1 MSLLSR
7 VLNHHSEK
15 SPRPGLT
22 PVSLNSSLHKRTSK
36 SVPRFALHIDLE
48 SPPVVLY
55 GQPHESTGS
64 IISGVLKLEILS
76 GTPKETIEPVSSRS
90 LEAALSPVSS
100 AVSLVSPEVEMDLVV
115 LLLVQTMHYSKPF
128 VVSLSN
134 IGSCDKCLT
143 RENTL
148 ARWDALLGSVPFQ
161 VGSHAY
167 PFSHLIPGL
176 LAATTKL
183 GGNHS
188 HSYVKYELVAV
199 ASGGGKEVSL
209 VVPVNILR
217 SILRG
222 PDRNSQRVFPPT
234 EVTASAVLPNV
245 IYPKSTFPIEL
256 RMDNVVNSKGDR
268 RWRMRKLLWKLEE
281 HTQVRAHACA
291 HHDPKLKAIEESH
304 RKQQL
309 YKSLKLG
316 LPASNGHEGP
326 SRNLGLHHST
336 VQTLM
341 FYGPPPVSTAG
352 TRAEQIVA
360 AATLPSAGP
369 AITGNQDIIE
379 EEEDVPTNRPV
390 DEAVHFDEDFGGDNS
405 IHSGDNRGTATS
417 NEHGGAGATGA
428 TGTTGAAGA
437 GAGAGAVGGR
447 SNRPSDAL
455 RRRAS
460 SNAASSRGASPL
472 QTANT
477 PQNELF
483 LDELRV
489 VAHGDV
495 KSGWKSDFTGK
506 GQIELVADIIALECS
521 TGLRQHVTSKS
532 STDSRHDETQ
542 GMLNEATVSCDIED
556 PELGIYVSH
565 ILVVEVI
572 VAEEVVQQQKT
583 GPRGEG
589 LTPVTSVGSVSSTV
603 GSVGVPTGA
612 ARVLRMQFKVN
623 VTERSGL
630 GIAWDDEVP
639 PTYDDVR
646 ALSPPTYENSGTGT
660 PVASALNLASPSR
673 PTPAVL
679 YGLGDTPFVGSFRHN
694 QSIDQSMELVADAED
709 GIQELTI

>member
-7 VLNHHSEK
+7 VLNHHSDK
-15 SPRPGLT
+15 TSRLGLT
-22 PVSLNSSLHKRTSK
+22 PTSLNSSSRKRSTR
-36 SVPRFALHIDLE
+36 VPARFALRIDLE

-64 IISGVLKLEILS
+64 IISGVLKLEVLAPHARDS
-76 GTPKETIEPVSSRS
+76 LEPVSSRS
-90 LEAALSPVSS
+90 SEGMLSPVSS
-100 AVSLVSPEVEMDLVV
+100 SASSASPEVEMDSVV

-128 VVSLSN
+128 VVSASH
-134 IGSCDKCLT
+134 IGSCDKCHT

-148 ARWDALLGSVPFQ
+148 ARWDVLLEQVPFS

-183 GGNHS
+183 GGSQS
-188 HSYVKYELVAV
+188 HSFVKYELVAV
-199 ASGGGKEVSL
+199 ATSGSSEVSL

-256 RMDNVVNSKGDR
+256 RMDNVVNSKQDR
-268 RWRMRKLLWKLEE
+268 RWRMRKLSWKLEE
-281 HTQVRAHACA
+281 HTQVRAYACPN
-291 HHDPKLKAIEESH
+291 HDNKLKVVEEAQ
-304 RKQQL
+304 RKTQL

-316 LPASNGHEGP
+316 LPGLHGNEGP
-326 SRNLGLHHST
+326 SRNSGLHHST

-341 FYGPPPVSTAG
+341 FYGPPPVSSTG

-360 AATLPSAGP
+360 AAASASPSAVP
-369 AITGNQDIIE
+369 AVTGNQDIIE
-379 EEEDVPTNRPV
+379 EEEDVPTNRPA
-390 DEAVHFDEDFGGDNS
+390 DEAVHFEEDFGANGNLDSSSRVRSRASTLNDNS
-405 IHSGDNRGTATS
+405 LSIG
-417 NEHGGAGATGA
+417 
-428 TGTTGAAGA
+428 
-437 GAGAGAVGGR
+437 
-447 SNRPSDAL
+447 

-460 SNAASSRGASPL
+460 SNNTTSSNSRGASP
-472 QTANT
+472 QQNPSGAAD
-477 PQNELF
+477 NELF
-483 LDELRV
+483 FDELRV

-495 KSGWKSDFTGK
+495 KSGWKSDFSGK
-506 GQIELVADIIALECS
+506 GQIELVADIIALDCS
-521 TGLRQHVTSKS
+521 TGLRPHVTSKL
-532 STDSRHDETQ
+532 STDSVHDEIR
-542 GMLNEATVSCDIED
+542 GMLNEATISCDIED
-556 PELGIYVSH
+556 PQLGIYVSH

-572 VAEEVVQQQKT
+572 VAEEVVQQSKT

-589 LTPVTSVGSVSSTV
+589 LTPVTSSASTSSNSGSA
-603 GSVGVPTGA
+603 VGVPTGA
-612 ARVLRMQFKVN
+612 ARVLRMQFKIN

-646 ALSPPTYENSGTGT
+646 ALSPPTYENLASGTPLSST
-660 PVASALNLASPSR
+660 INVSSPLR
-673 PTPAVL
+673 PAPAIL
-679 YGLGDTPFVGSFRHN
+679 YGLGATPFVGGYGMRAN
-694 QSIDQSMELVADAED
+694 QSIDEVTDAED
-709 GIQELTI
+709 GIQELRL